1 MEITIVFDEF
11 TNANQEKRL
20 AFYLKELT
28 KEEAY
33 DRKQES
39 SK

>member
-1 MEITIVFDEF
+1 MEITILFEEF

-20 AFYLKELT
+20 AFYLKKLT
-28 KEEAY
+28 MEEAY